1 MEIKHIL
8 SALKRNNVIGILI
21 VLQIAVTLMIVSN
34 SFFITMGVL
43 QGWLTPTNVKAENLV
58 AVWNRFYDPTLN
70 LEQQVR
76 EDVEKLNAIPGV
88 IAATTTVEAP
98 FESSSYF
105 RFAMTDDSET
115 AQRHNISLFDMNMS
129 AKEILDVELL
139 EGRWY
144 REDELMR
151 GHIDSITFPSVVLV
165 SETLATLLFPSEPAL
180 GKTIYLN
187 LNGQEG
193 AQIIGIYKDFMGGDN
208 VAYRQIP
215 YQTAIRPMVAWG
227 ELHRTNYLIKT
238 EQGMAPGLLDIIEET
253 LYESEGRYVTQT
265 EVLTRTHKRL
275 YDGRS
280 SFAFTMLT
288 ISLIGIVITA
298 MGIVGLVGL
307 SVSQRT
313 RQIGTRR
320 ALGATR
326 WQVVRY
332 FLIENSILTLL
343 GVLLGLV
350 LSYGLNYILATEFR
364 NPGLIKLHY
373 WIFLALL
380 MWVVNMLATRI
391 PAAKAA
397 KVDPAIVTRTA

>member
-8 SALKRNNVIGILI
+8 SALKRNNAIGILI

-34 SFFITMGVL
+34 SVFITMGVL
-43 QGWLTPTNVKAENLV
+43 QGWLTPTHLKSENIV
-58 AVWNRFYDPTLN
+58 AVWNRFYDPTIN

-76 EDVEKLNAIPGV
+76 EDIEKLNAIPGV

-98 FESSSYF
+98 FESSAYF
-105 RFAMTDDSET
+105 RFIMTEDSET
-115 AQRHNISLFDMNMS
+115 AQRHNVSLFDFNMS
-129 AKEILDVELL
+129 GQEILDVELL

-151 GHIDSITFPSVVLV
+151 GHIDSITFPSVVLL
-165 SETLATLLFPSEPAL
+165 SETMARVLFPDESAL
-180 GKTIYLN
+180 GKTVYLN

-193 AQIIGIYKDFMGGDN
+193 AQVIGIYKDFMAGDN
-208 VAYRQIP
+208 VVYRQLP
-215 YQTAIRPMVAWG
+215 YQSAIRPMIAWG
-227 ELHRTNYLIKT
+227 EERRTNYLMKV
-238 EQGMAPGLLDIIEET
+238 EPGAAPGLLDRIEET
-253 LYESEGRYVTQT
+253 LYESKGRYITQT
-265 EVLTRTHKRL
+265 EALTRTHKRL

-280 SFAFTMLT
+280 SFAFTMLA
-288 ISLIGIVITA
+288 ISFIGIAITA

-343 GVLLGLV
+343 GIGLGLV

-364 NPGLIKLHY
+364 NPGLIKFHY

-380 MWVVNMLATRI
+380 IWGVNMVATRI
-391 PAAKAA
+391 PAARAA